1 MGSRLGSCRRT
12 RDRLALLGPAVLAG
26 SFLLLASCAGRDA
39 TATTQPLVI
48 PRPGP
53 DAGRAVPLPDPEGD
67 PAPGVLDQDAAN
79 EMLATAE
86 GLALEGHYGEALDLL
101 NSVPQGAVPMMSR
114 VALDALR
121 IRLKRHL
128 LQSVLVEALV
138 VLDRERVAVGEPIT
152 GELVLVNMAREPLL
166 IPAEVPLPG
175 PGGQHSRSV
184 LHLKLDVREFGSD
197 GTTMDDTRTW
207 NLDVGEDIL
216 LMPGERRSWPLGLDS
231 AEINPLSVAYR
242 RYTIGATLL
251 PARIEIGTE
260 TWPGTLAFRERTCE
274 VFPRN
279 WEHLSAHPLERL
291 GEAIAKR
298 SPVHIPLAAAL
309 IPPEQRRA
317 GVDLL
322 RATLSMDPEG
332 PRSGETQVAACV
344 ALAIL
349 TGESLPARPD
359 VWRKRLEQPPWQ

>member
-1 MGSRLGSCRRT
+1 
-12 RDRLALLGPAVLAG
+12 
-26 SFLLLASCAGRDA
+26 
-39 TATTQPLVI
+39 
-48 PRPGP
+48 
-53 DAGRAVPLPDPEGD
+53 
-67 PAPGVLDQDAAN
+67 
-79 EMLATAE
+79 LATAE
-86 GLALEGHYGEALDLL
+86 GLALEGHYGEALDLIRGI
-101 NSVPQGAVPMMSR
+101 PMAAVPMESR
-114 VALDALR
+114 AGLDALR

-138 VLDRERVAVGEPIT
+138 ILDRDRVAAGEPIT
-152 GELVLVNMAREPLL
+152 GELVLVNLAREPLL
-166 IPAEVPLPG
+166 IPFEAPLPG
-175 PGGQHSRSV
+175 PGGEQSRSV
-184 LHLKLDVREFGSD
+184 LHLQLDVREFGSD

-207 NLDVGEDIL
+207 NLDVGEDIRL
-216 LMPGERRSWPLGLDS
+216 LPGARRSWPLGLDS
-231 AEINPLSVAYR
+231 AEINPFSVGYR
-242 RYTIGATLL
+242 RYAIGATLL
-251 PARIEIGTE
+251 PARIDIGSE
-260 TWPGTLAFRERTCE
+260 SWPGTLVFRGRTCE

-279 WEHLSAHPLERL
+279 WEHLADHPLERL

-309 IPPEQRRA
+309 IPADQRRA

-359 VWRKRLEQPPWQ
+359 VWRERLEQPPWQ